1 MPDATPKLLQHSEL
15 VTLLIKEFGVH
26 EGIWTLAVELQ
37 FAALTA
43 GPDDQSVYPT
53 GLVSVKTIGLSPG
66 TKVNNI
72 SVDAAKVNP
81 RPKKARVKV
90 AK

>member
-1 MPDATPKLLQHSEL
+1 MPDTTPKLLQHSEL
-15 VTLLIKEFGVH
+15 VTLLIREFGVH

-43 GPDDQSVYPT
+43 GTDDQSAYPT
-53 GLVSVKTIGLSPG
+53 GLVSVKSIGLSPG
-66 TKVNNI
+66 VKVNNI
-72 SVDAAKVNP
+72 SVDAALVNP
-81 RPKKARVKV
+81 KPKKGKSKA